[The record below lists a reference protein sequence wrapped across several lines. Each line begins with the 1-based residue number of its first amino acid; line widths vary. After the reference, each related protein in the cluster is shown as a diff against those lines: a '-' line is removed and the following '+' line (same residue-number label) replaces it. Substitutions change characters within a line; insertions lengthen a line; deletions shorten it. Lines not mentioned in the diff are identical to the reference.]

1 MTNIKRYNIIVD
13 TLQER
18 VDNHLITLE
27 QATEV
32 NDLAYEMYVEK
43 PAQIEKDVDMLEELI
58 DAVKDGKVTL
68 TKEVRDTIGSL
79 FEAPEEDAGEEKPEK
94 EDEEKEDKDDDDD
107 KDEADSEEEEVP
119 EAEADDKEAC
129 KECGKKC

>member
-1 MTNIKRYNIIVD
+1 MTGIERYNIIAD

-79 FEAPEEDAGEEKPEK
+79 FTAPEEDAEK
-94 EDEEKEDKDDDDD
+94 ENDEKEDKEDDND
-107 KDEADSEEEEVP
+107 KDEADGTEEEVP